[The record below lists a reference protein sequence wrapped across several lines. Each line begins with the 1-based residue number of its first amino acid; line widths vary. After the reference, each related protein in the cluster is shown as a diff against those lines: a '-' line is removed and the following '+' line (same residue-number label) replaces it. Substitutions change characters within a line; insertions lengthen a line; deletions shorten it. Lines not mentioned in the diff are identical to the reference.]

1 MQQRTP
7 EAPTV
12 QVMAQPVTRPTRRVW
27 YRWVSSILAATL
39 YLSMG
44 LAAPWRAWARGVTH
58 TGAAPAFDPVMIY
71 WMLACFA
78 HFALSPGHWFATR
91 MIARPGGANWVS
103 NTAVSLLS
111 LLAALIT
118 LTWGPVA
125 SANVL
130 TALSISSKT
139 SNVRYTHEL

>member
-1 MQQRTP
+1 MQQLTP

-12 QVMAQPVTRPTRRVW
+12 QVMAQPVTRPARRVW
-27 YRWVSSILAATL
+27 YRWVSSILAAAL

-71 WMLACFA
+71 WTLAYLA
-78 HFALSPGHWFATR
+78 HFALSPSHWFAAR
-91 MIARPGGANWVS
+91 MIARPGGANV
-103 NTAVSLLS
+103 
-111 LLAALIT
+111 LAT
-118 LTWGPVA
+118 
-125 SANVL
+125 
-130 TALSISSKT
+130 LSISSKS